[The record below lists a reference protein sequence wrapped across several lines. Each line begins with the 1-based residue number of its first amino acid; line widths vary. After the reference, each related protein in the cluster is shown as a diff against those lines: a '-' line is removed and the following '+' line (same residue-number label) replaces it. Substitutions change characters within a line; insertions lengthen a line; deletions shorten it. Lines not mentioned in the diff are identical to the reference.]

1 MTKAECKF
9 LIKHVCSLERADCEI
24 LTNTTVTIHLQGPR
38 YPVTNVGDVT
48 VFRGEDPID
57 AVQAFCH
64 RKQYSAEVCAF
75 AKHQVCRDMQE
86 VNQECVDRPIV
97 SLPIADEQNI
107 GRGNLEFFLGQEP
120 IDVINAFVQS
130 RGLPK
135 TYRQFLYRMLCENNG
150 GGNHGRDLICVRSDP
165 ALEYEFI
172 LVRYLDSY
180 I

>member
-1 MTKAECKF
+1 
-9 LIKHVCSLERADCEI
+9 
-24 LTNTTVTIHLQGPR
+24 
-38 YPVTNVGDVT
+38 
-48 VFRGEDPID
+48 
-57 AVQAFCH
+57 
-64 RKQYSAEVCAF
+64 
-75 AKHQVCRDMQE
+75 MQE

-107 GRGNLEFFLGQEP
+107 GRGNLEIFVGQEP

-180 I
+180 VHIIILKTHFLEKKRYRPTHLRISVNRTVRTNASLVVL